1 MARSHLDDSAGGAFL
16 QKNVKD
22 AKDLIEK
29 MVINQGWNEERL
41 QPKKRGVHALNEV
54 DMLSAKMDLLMKKIE
69 ESSSKNGIEAIQ
81 TPAAVVLW
89 KLIHGVRYAEEMITR
104 AITAPRPRRR

>member
-1 MARSHLDDSAGGAFL
+1 
-16 QKNVKD
+16 
-22 AKDLIEK
+22 
-29 MVINQGWNEERL
+29 MVVNQGWNEEHL

-69 ESSSKNGIEAIQ
+69 ESSSKKGIEAIQ
-81 TPAAVVLW
+81 TPAAVR
-89 KLIHGVRYAEEMITR
+89 GVETDPWCEYAEEMITR